1 MDFEAPAR
9 FRLLRPLGKGWLGEV
24 YLARDLERGTELALK
39 FLRKPMDP
47 QAERLF
53 QREVRLLARLSHPN
67 LIRIYD
73 FFPRQSGLWQAL
85 SDLEEKPGP
94 DGACFSMEYL
104 PGGDLA
110 QPAAALQP
118 DDWLRIATQLLSALE
133 VLHGRQILHCDLKPG
148 NILLGRD
155 RTPKILD
162 FGFALRLRD
171 ARRPTGS
178 RGTLAYMAPETF
190 WGEYDRRSDLFSLGV
205 LLYECL
211 SGSRPF
217 SRILSG
223 AWQSVERPR
232 ALRELRPDLPADLGD
247 LVSWLLELKPADR
260 PSSAR
265 AALRFLERH
274 ERSAQIASE
283 DAAPEGEFP
292 RISLIGR
299 ESELQRV
306 RLELDQPLTE
316 GTAPLFLVHGPLGSG
331 RSRLMEEF
339 KWECQLRGFGFVS
352 LETLC
357 RVEPPDEAEWLRRAE
372 ASLVAWRDRPCALAC
387 LDAHLWEASALRRC
401 RVFLSLLGAAGLRLP
416 VFLEFDHDP
425 NPPELH
431 ALAWEGVA
439 GFRSVEIPLRD
450 LSREE
455 VRQFLREWRGGFEP
469 EEGDLQALWEACG
482 GRPLFLVER
491 LCYGGLGLR
500 GARRRSIAEKVRT
513 LSGAARDLLAMVALH
528 PFPIGPELWEGGA
541 WGLPD
546 AEAALAELDSWGFL
560 AFRSAESPQIRLQ
573 YPALREQYLDLYAE
587 AVRCEFHRRWKRIL
601 AESALVREPSAEE
614 RLARAHHAY
623 ALREGEE
630 VLRHGLS
637 AAQACESEGRIEE
650 ALEWYRRMAE
660 FTNRSTD
667 LVEIHGR
674 SAPLFYRLG
683 RYSEALDAYDRWFRH
698 REDDATFLQKA
709 KHRFYTGLVRYTA
722 GEEAKARELFLEC
735 LAVGEASGS
744 PSSHH
749 PYQARC
755 LSFLAAM
762 EAKGGRQDAALKY
775 LQSARE
781 RAGGDAMLLG
791 EIEQRWGQLEQGRL
805 NYAEAEA
812 HFEASLGHYRG
823 AGNAQSEAV
832 ALQFLGRLE
841 RERGRW
847 VEAEER
853 LGRAVEISRR
863 SGPLIQWARCAFQ
876 LGLVKR
882 DRADYGAA
890 LELMAKAQG
899 LMKILGT
906 DADRVLSDLDM
917 AELYYL
923 LGDFAAGDRKAESP
937 PGQAGDASALAE
949 SAAWLRIRRTLSRGA
964 WEEAHGL
971 VEGALRDSILSR
983 HPAFRRSLWET
994 LFRLRWR
1001 LGHTEPPEWG
1011 EALLALEAGRAP
1023 YLQDLWRTALSLFGG
1038 DAAPERVAE
1047 RLPGF
1052 FQALEGC
1059 EEPELLQDFLES
1071 LVYSLETMGLAAT
1084 ASECRRLA
1092 RRVGR
1097 TIAQALPEELK
1108 MDFEKNR
1115 GLKNLDATLSAKL
1128 SAGASPPAAIPAAA
1142 THPAPAEAGAK
1153 ISEPRFRQY
1162 SEIVRQIAQKKD
1174 LEEILERIMDAAVEL
1189 TGAERGF
1196 LLLKVE
1202 KAAGGP
1208 LPGFE
1213 VRTARNFNRRAL
1225 DSQDF
1230 KISLS
1235 AVELALAQGS
1245 FLLTENAQLDPRLK
1259 DKESVMLYEL
1269 KSILVVPLS
1278 LQGEVTGAIYL
1289 DHRYQ
1294 PERFQEE
1301 DRIILNAFAA
1311 HAALSIEKAQLIQS
1325 LVETQK
1331 RLEEALAARE
1341 RRIVQLDE
1349 ELVKARDQ
1357 LRFGY
1362 EEIIGQSPEMIR
1374 IFQVMDQVSETSI
1387 PVWIHG
1393 ESGTGK
1399 ELIARA
1405 LHRNSPRRDK
1415 PFVSENCSAIPEN
1428 LLESELFGYKKGA
1441 FTHADRDRIGL
1452 LEAAHGGTLFLDE
1465 VADMSP
1471 GMQAKLLRVLQEGEI
1486 RPLGSQKK
1494 VKIDVRLVTASNLD
1508 LEQLANQGKFRQDLF
1523 FRINGITLHLPPLR
1537 RRKEDIPL
1545 LVNYFIQ
1552 RLSRDLKVPVAEVD
1566 DEAFALLLRHPW
1578 PGNIRQLE
1586 GVIRNALLFAR
1597 GRMITPDLL
1606 PLAKEGAKD
1615 EGEKGTSDSGV
1626 PEKSEEKHLIMEAL
1640 RRARMDKEAAA
1651 KDLGIGLRTL
1661 YTKMDLHKIPKKKAV
1676 LAKFLGLEKTG

>member
-1 MDFEAPAR
+1 MASEAPAR
-9 FRLLRPLGKGWLGEV
+9 FQLLRPLGKGWLGEV
-24 YLARDLERGTELALK
+24 YLARDRECGEELALK
-39 FLRKPMDP
+39 FLRKPLDP

-67 LIRIYD
+67 LVRIHD
-73 FFPRQSGLWQAL
+73 FFPSQSGLWQAAAH
-85 SDLEEKPGP
+85 LEEKPAL
-94 DGACFSMEYL
+94 DSACFSMEYL
-104 PGGDLA
+104 SGGDLA
-110 QPAAALQP
+110 QPAAPLQP
-118 DDWLRIATQLLSALE
+118 GDWLRIAAQLLSALE

-155 RTPKILD
+155 QKPKILD

-171 ARRPTGS
+171 ARRPAGP

-211 SGSRPF
+211 CGSRPF
-217 SRILSG
+217 PRILSG

-232 ALRELRPDLPADLGD
+232 ALRELRPDLPADLED

-274 ERSAQIASE
+274 ERSAQTGSE
-283 DAAPEGEFP
+283 DAAPEGELP

-306 RLELDQPLTE
+306 RLELDKPASE

-331 RSRLMEEF
+331 RSRLIEEV
-339 KWECQLRGFGFVS
+339 KWECQLRGFGFES

-372 ASLVAWRDRPCALAC
+372 TALVAWREQPRALAC
-387 LDAHLWEASALRRC
+387 LDAHLWEVSALRRC
-401 RVFLSLLGAAGLRLP
+401 RVLLSLLGAAGLRLP

-455 VRQFLREWRGGFEP
+455 VRQFLREWRGGLEA

-482 GRPLFLVER
+482 GRPLFLAER

-500 GARRRSIAEKVRT
+500 GARLRSIAEKVRT

-528 PFPIGPELWEGGA
+528 PFPIGPELWEGGD

-573 YPALREQYLDLYAE
+573 YPALRERYLDLYAE
-587 AVRCEFHRRWKRIL
+587 PERGEFHRRWKRVL
-601 AESALVREPSAEE
+601 ADFVRGREPSGEACI
-614 RLARAHHAY
+614 ARAHHAY

-637 AAQACESEGRIEE
+637 AAQACEAEGRIEE
-650 ALEWYRRMAE
+650 ALEWYRRMEEFAE
-660 FTNRSTD
+660 RPRD

-674 SAPLFYRLG
+674 SAPLYYRLG

-722 GEEAKARELFLEC
+722 GEDAKARELFLEC
-735 LAVGEASGS
+735 LAIGEASDS
-744 PSSHH
+744 PPSHH

-762 EAKGGRQDAALKY
+762 EEKGGREDAALKH

-812 HFEASLGHYRG
+812 HFEAALGHYRG

-832 ALQFLGRLE
+832 ALQFLGTLD

-847 VEAEER
+847 AEAEER

-863 SGPLIQWARCAFQ
+863 SGPLLQWARYAFQ
-876 LGLVKR
+876 FGLVKR
-882 DRADYGAA
+882 DRAEYGAA
-890 LELMAKAQG
+890 LQEMSKAQG

-906 DADRVLSDLDM
+906 DADRALSDLDM
-917 AELYYL
+917 ADLYYL

-937 PGQAGDASALAE
+937 PGRAGDDAPLAE
-949 SAAWLRIRRTLSRGA
+949 ATAWLRVRRALCRGA
-964 WEEAHGL
+964 WEEARGHA
-971 VEGALRDSILSR
+971 EGALRDANLAR
-983 HPAFRRSLWET
+983 HPAFRRSFSET

-1001 LGHTEPPEWG
+1001 QGQTEPPEWG

-1023 YLQDLWRTALSLFGG
+1023 YLRDLWRAALALFAG
-1038 DAAPERVAE
+1038 DDAPERVAE
-1047 RLPGF
+1047 RFPGF

-1071 LVYSLETMGLAAT
+1071 LVYPLETMSLAAT

-1092 RRVGR
+1092 RHVGL
-1097 TIAQALPEELK
+1097 TVAQALPEELK

-1115 GLKNLDATLSAKL
+1115 GLKNLDAALSAKL
-1128 SAGASPPAAIPAAA
+1128 SAGAAPPPAIPAA
-1142 THPAPAEAGAK
+1142 TPPAPAEAGAK

-1202 KAAGGP
+1202 KPAGGP

-1235 AVELALAQGS
+1235 AVELALVQGS

-1278 LQGEVTGAIYL
+1278 LQGEVTGVIYL

-1311 HAALSIEKAQLIQS
+1311 HAALSIEKAQLIRS
-1325 LVETQK
+1325 LMETQK
-1331 RLEEALAARE
+1331 KLEEALAARE

-1349 ELVKARDQ
+1349 ELAKARDQ

-1494 VKIDVRLVTASNLD
+1494 VKIDVRLVAVSNLD

-1545 LVNYFIQ
+1545 LVNYFLQ
-1552 RLSRDLKVPVAEVD
+1552 KLSRELKVPAAEIG
-1566 DEAFALLLRHPW
+1566 DEAFALLMRHPW

-1597 GRMITPDLL
+1597 GRTITPELL
-1606 PLAKEGAKD
+1606 PLAKEGAKE
-1615 EGEKGTSDSGV
+1615 EGVKGAADASV
-1626 PEKSEEKHLIMEAL
+1626 PETAEEKHLIMEAL
-1640 RRARMDKEAAA
+1640 RRARMDKETAA

-1661 YTKMDLHKIPKKKAV
+1661 YTKMDLHRIPKKKAV
-1676 LAKFLGLEKTG
+1676 LIKFLGLEKTG